1 VTSTSS
7 SAPATGGRQN
17 LYGLERD
24 GIARAIAPLTGKRF
38 HADQIYRWIYGRRET
53 AFAAMSDLP
62 GSLRETLAAR
72 FRIDRP
78 EAVEIGRS
86 ADGSRKY
93 VVRLEDGLEVEAV
106 HMVQEE
112 RTTFC
117 LSSQVGCP
125 LDCRFC
131 LTGTMGLIRNLT
143 SGEII
148 GQVAALARAGDVDLA
163 TVRLV
168 FMGMGEPLNNY
179 AAVLRAFRLLVDPKG
194 FGVQPRR
201 VTLSTAG
208 LVPGIER
215 LGREKTRPRLAI
227 SLAAADDPSRDR
239 LMPINRTWNIAT
251 LIAACR
257 AFKLGPRERITF
269 EYVLLAGQN
278 DSKKAADALARLL
291 RGLRAKVNVIPYN
304 EAGLEGFRTPAAA
317 VAGAFRDALLS
328 HGVPASIRWSRG
340 RDIGAA
346 CGQLARQPPAGL
358 PARRSRKIG
367 AAKTAGAGTPS
378 GS

>member
-1 VTSTSS
+1 VTTSTPTG
-7 SAPATGGRQN
+7 SARGGRQN

-24 GIARAIAPLTGKRF
+24 GIARALSPLAAKRF
-38 HADQIYRWIYGRRET
+38 HADQLYHWMYGRHQT
-53 AFAAMSDLP
+53 AFEAMSDLP
-62 GSLRETLAAR
+62 GSLRTALGER
-72 FRIDRP
+72 FRIDWP

-86 ADGSRKY
+86 AVGSRKY
-93 VVRLEDGLEVEAV
+93 VIRLDDGLEAEAV
-106 HMVQEE
+106 HMEQEG

-143 SGEII
+143 SGEIA
-148 GQVAALARAGDVDLA
+148 GQVAALARAGQVDLGS
-163 TVRLV
+163 VRLV

-215 LGREKTRPRLAI
+215 LGRETTRPRLAI
-227 SLAAADDPSRDR
+227 SLAAPGDALRDK
-239 LMPINRTWNIAT
+239 LMPINRTWNIEA
-251 LIAACR
+251 LLGACR
-257 AFKLGPRERITF
+257 AFKLGARERITF
-269 EYVLLAGQN
+269 EYVLLAGLN
-278 DSKKAADALARLL
+278 DSKKDADAVARLL

-317 VAGAFRDALLS
+317 VAAAFRDGLLL
-328 HGVPASIRWSRG
+328 HGIPASIRWSRG

-358 PARRSRKIG
+358 PARRSRRIG
-367 AAKTAGAGTPS
+367 AAKAAGAGGPT

>member
-1 VTSTSS
+1 VTKTTT
-7 SAPATGGRQN
+7 APDAVGRQN
-17 LYGLERD
+17 LYGLDRD
-24 GIARAIAPLTGKRF
+24 GIARALAPLTEKRF
-38 HADQIYRWIYGRRET
+38 HADQIHHWMYGRQVT
-53 AFAAMSDLP
+53 SFAAMSDLP
-62 GSLRETLAAR
+62 AGLREALAAR
-72 FRIDRP
+72 FRIDWP
-78 EAVEIGRS
+78 DAVEIGRS
-86 ADGSRKY
+86 EDGSRKY
-93 VVRLEDGLEVEAV
+93 VVRLDDRLEVEAV
-106 HMVQEE
+106 HMEQEG

-143 SGEII
+143 PGEIV
-148 GQVAALARAGDVDLA
+148 GQVAALARAGEVDLK

-179 AAVLRAFRLLVDPKG
+179 SAVLRSFRLLVDPRG

-215 LGREKTRPRLAI
+215 LGREEIRPRLAI
-227 SLAAADDPSRDR
+227 SLAAANDTLRDR
-239 LMPINRTWNIAT
+239 LMPINRTWNIEA
-251 LIAACR
+251 LLAACR
-257 AFKLGPRERITF
+257 AFKLRPRERITF
-269 EYVLLAGQN
+269 EYVLLAGLN
-278 DSKKAADALARLL
+278 DSKKDADAVARLL

-317 VAGAFRDALLS
+317 VAASFRDALLG
-328 HGVPASIRWSRG
+328 HGIPASIRWSRG

-346 CGQLARQPPAGL
+346 CGQLARQPPAGAT
-358 PARRSRKIG
+358 PRRSTRIRPAG
-367 AAKTAGAGTPS
+367 AAGAKTRSAS
-378 GS
+378 